1 MTDAPLRLLYVDDD
15 RINTLLFV
23 EICRPDPGLQVSTA
37 ADADEAVEFAR
48 ERPLDVLVI
57 DLHLPDTDGLRL
69 LQRLRAL
76 PGLQHVPAF
85 LCTAERLDDVH
96 DAARTAGFRA
106 VWGKPVQLDS
116 IRAALTDALPAA

>member
-23 EICRPDPGLQVSTA
+23 EICRPDPGLQVCTA
-37 ADADEAVEFAR
+37 ADADEAVELAR

-85 LCTAERLDDVH
+85 LCTAERLDDVQ
-96 DAARTAGFRA
+96 DAARSAGFRA

-116 IRAALTDALPAA
+116 IRAALADALPAA